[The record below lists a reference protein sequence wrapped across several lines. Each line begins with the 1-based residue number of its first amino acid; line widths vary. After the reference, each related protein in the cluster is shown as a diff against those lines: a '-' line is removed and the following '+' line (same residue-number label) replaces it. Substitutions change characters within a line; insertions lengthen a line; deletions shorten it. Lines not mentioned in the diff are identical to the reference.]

1 MDILSTANFWRDTIT
16 RSTVARACCSCY
28 HACMKTIT
36 LTDEAY
42 ARLKDWKID
51 GNDSFS
57 TVVLRV
63 VPKRGTLADLLDSF
77 HQLPVLT
84 DQQAVIMEEAVAWA
98 NTWENSS
105 AGVDAKGGV
114 ANGAA

>member
-1 MDILSTANFWRDTIT
+1 
-16 RSTVARACCSCY
+16 
-28 HACMKTIT
+28 MKTIT

-42 ARLKDWKID
+42 ARLKDWKESER
-51 GNDSFS
+51 DSFS
-57 TVVLRV
+57 NVVLRV
-63 VPKRGTLADLLDSF
+63 VPKRGTLADLLESF

-84 DQQAVIMEEAVAWA
+84 DQQAIVMEEAVAWA

-105 AGVDAKGGV
+105 AGVDAKTAV